1 MAPSLHFFLEL
12 FAHSSPVAY
21 WVHTDL
27 GNSSFS
33 VISFCIFIL
42 FIGFSSHE
50 YGSGLPFPSP
60 VDHIFSDVSTMTH
73 QSWVALHG
81 MVHSFIGLD
90 KAVVHVISL
99 ISFLWLWFSFSALSE
114 IRIRGL
120 WNFPDGRDW
129 LWGWK
134 LGLVPMGRPMLSKFL
149 TQFSVDGWGCVPSL
163 YLTWEQTMVEVVK
176 IMVTYFKRS
185 HAHTATL
192 IAPDPL
198 AGHHRPTPLRE
209 VPGHSQARVGQSL
222 VGSLLLY
229 PGSWCTQAF
238 VCALQESVSPV
249 LCKFCNQIPLAS
261 KVNFSVSSQS
271 LCQVPRLRNLLWALE
286 LS

>member
-1 MAPSLHFFLEL
+1 
-12 FAHSSPVAY
+12 
-21 WVHTDL
+21 
-27 GNSSFS
+27 
-33 VISFCIFIL
+33 
-42 FIGFSSHE
+42 
-50 YGSGLPFPSP
+50 
-60 VDHIFSDVSTMTH
+60 
-73 QSWVALHG
+73 
-81 MVHSFIGLD
+81 
-90 KAVVHVISL
+90 
-99 ISFLWLWFSFSALSE
+99 
-114 IRIRGL
+114 
-120 WNFPDGRDW
+120 
-129 LWGWK
+129 
-134 LGLVPMGRPMLSKFL
+134 
-149 TQFSVDGWGCVPSL
+149 
-163 YLTWEQTMVEVVK
+163 MVEVVK

-209 VPGHSQARVGQSL
+209 VPGHSQARVGRSL